1 MKLRVLRLG
10 LALAALVGC
19 GGDDGV
25 SVEEAIASK
34 PTLFGL
40 GVSIGDIPLTHP
52 VQPQLFVEYGLPVT
66 SGEGGA
72 KNILHPEFYMPLGS
86 TRVSAVSS
94 GVVRDI
100 IQLQGPDDMLILV
113 TPDDADL
120 WTIGYEHVS
129 NVLVSEEDR
138 ISTGDI
144 IADLSPLNSQ
154 FFQGYGKT
162 ALMVFI
168 DSGGDN
174 FSYCP
179 FLLLDDSV
187 RQAIYDEVNDHV
199 QQWETNIGDISIFD
213 EGQWHS
219 VGCFFEQLSG

>member
-1 MKLRVLRLG
+1 MNIRVLRLG
-10 LALAALVGC
+10 LLMAALVGC
-19 GGDDGV
+19 GEDGV
-25 SVEEAIASK
+25 SLEEAHANK

-40 GVSIGDIPLTHP
+40 GVSISDIPLTHP

-86 TRVSAVSS
+86 TLVSAVSS
-94 GVVRDI
+94 GIVRDI
-100 IQLQGPDDMLILV
+100 IELDGPDDQLILV
-113 TPDDADL
+113 TPDDAAS

-129 NVLVSEEDR
+129 NVLVSEQDR
-138 ISTGDI
+138 ISTGEI

-162 ALMVFI
+162 ALMVLV

-187 RQAIYDEVNDHV
+187 RPTILAEVDDHV
-199 QQWETNIGDISIFD
+199 QQWETNIGDDSIFD

-219 VGCFFEQLSG
+219 VGCFFEQLGG